1 MTGFN
6 RAAHEYIQAFWDDFV
21 GGQRQLWHVRVRENQ
36 GLDTWFPQNCRR
48 MSVLDLIKATVICG
62 GLAWLFFN
70 FAVLGQIAAIAVM
83 STLWLSYLRKTVIAL
98 RRRRAA

>member
-1 MTGFN
+1 
-6 RAAHEYIQAFWDDFV
+6 
-21 GGQRQLWHVRVRENQ
+21 
-36 GLDTWFPQNCRR
+36 